1 METNVMV
8 RLADEKRDATKKVW
22 LTFDDGPHPEYTDA
36 ILRVLAQNAIGATFF
51 VLGSNVARVGKAVLD
66 RIGAGGHC
74 IGNHGYSHRDLTLL
88 TEGEVRDEITRTAA
102 LIYSSPNG
110 PKVFRPPYG
119 ASSPTVDRVV
129 RELGYRK
136 VLWNVDTRDWDPM
149 WQPDHW
155 VERAVSQI
163 RRRQRA
169 VVVAHD
175 IHKTTADHVATLI
188 ARIGSAT
195 FLRCTAS
202 RTLTSHP

>member
-1 METNVMV
+1 VTV
-8 RLADEKRDATKKVW
+8 RLPGEESNAKKKVW

-36 ILRVLAQNAIGATFF
+36 ILHVLEQNAISATFF
-51 VLGSNVARVGKAVLD
+51 VLGSNVARIGKAVVE

-88 TEGEVRDEITRTAA
+88 TLGEVRDEITRTEA
-102 LIYSSPNG
+102 LIYSSPKA

-119 ASSPTVDRVV
+119 ASNPTVDRVV

-149 WQPDHW
+149 CQPDQW
-155 VERAVSQI
+155 VERAVNQI
-163 RRRQRA
+163 RGRQRA

-175 IHKTTADHVATLI
+175 IHKTTADHVGTLI

-202 RTLTSHP
+202 RTLTLHP